1 MDAIVLIANV
11 VIVWTKM
18 STVVI
23 TDNQF
28 DPNGYWDQPIEKL
41 LYQPTIEDLDLF
53 DQNGYDLTPLEQ
65 HFAYGNR
72 VKPKKHREHLR
83 ALKQE
88 WFTQLPRTEGAHL
101 NHSLLFERKGYTG
114 AALEDLKFWA
124 RTLPLINKVIALRPK
139 WGLDFSM
146 DYVDREGR
154 AFEILHWEWDSFV
167 YEEVEQI
174 KTTVEPILLAIDWAD
189 AADQILAH
197 KEQWYHL
204 DFFAQSRWKCSYF
217 GIPEERF
224 KMVAWQ

>member
-1 MDAIVLIANV
+1 
-11 VIVWTKM
+11 M

-23 TDNQF
+23 TDNKF
-28 DPNGYWDQPIEKL
+28 DSNGYWDQPIEKL

-72 VKPKKHREHLR
+72 SKPKKHREHLR
-83 ALKQE
+83 ALKQD
-88 WFTQLPRTEGAHL
+88 WFTQLPKTEGSHL

-114 AALEDLKFWA
+114 AALEELKYWG
-124 RTLPLINKVIALRPK
+124 RTLPLVNKVIALRPK

-146 DYVDREGR
+146 DYADREGR
-154 AFEILHWEWDSFV
+154 AFEVLHWEWDSFV
-167 YEEVEQI
+167 YEETQSMKEI
-174 KTTVEPILLAIDWAD
+174 VEPILLAIDWQD
-189 AADQILAH
+189 AVQQILAH
-197 KEQWYHL
+197 KEEWYTL
-204 DFFAQSRWKCSYF
+204 DFFAQSRWKCRYF

>member
-1 MDAIVLIANV
+1 
-11 VIVWTKM
+11 M

-23 TDNQF
+23 TDNKF
-28 DPNGYWDQPIEKL
+28 DSNGYWDQPIEKL

-65 HFAYGNR
+65 HFAYSNK
-72 VKPKKHREHLR
+72 VKPKKHRDHLR

-88 WFTQLPRTEGAHL
+88 WFTQLPKTEGSHL

-114 AALEDLKFWA
+114 AALEELKFWA
-124 RTLPLINKVIALRPK
+124 RTLPLVNKVIALRPK

-146 DYVDREGR
+146 DYADREGR

-167 YEEVEQI
+167 YEETQCI
-174 KTTVEPILLAIDWAD
+174 KKIVEPILLAIDWTD
-189 AADQILAH
+189 AAQQILKH
-197 KEQWYHL
+197 KEQWYNL
-204 DFFAQSRWKCSYF
+204 DFFAQSRWKCRYF